1 MLITN
6 FDKARHLDALRACL
20 IELQDYESEL
30 DPRIPPGAAIVDE
43 FIPRLLRNC
52 RLSDGK
58 ILMAEVDGEV
68 AGFVAVLSKVRNEEP
83 EEGDYEFGLIT
94 DLVVLKRFRNKGFGR
109 QLLEA
114 AEVFAKSRGVRWLK
128 IGMLAGNQAAGK
140 LYSSMGYST
149 IYVER
154 QKDLSSS

>member
-1 MLITN
+1 MLITD

-30 DPRIPPGAAIVDE
+30 DPRIPPGVAIVDE

-52 RLSDGK
+52 RRSDGK

-83 EEGDYEFGLIT
+83 D
-94 DLVVLKRFRNKGFGR
+94 
-109 QLLEA
+109 
-114 AEVFAKSRGVRWLK
+114 
-128 IGMLAGNQAAGK
+128 
-140 LYSSMGYST
+140 
-149 IYVER
+149 
-154 QKDLSSS
+154 

>member
-1 MLITN
+1 MLIID

-30 DPRIPPGAAIVDE
+30 DPRIPPGAEVVDE

-83 EEGDYEFGLIT
+83 EEGDYEFGLVT
-94 DLVVLKRFRNKGFGR
+94 DLVVLKSFRNKGIGR

-128 IGMLAGNQAAGK
+128 IGMLAGNQAANK

-154 QKDLSSS
+154 EKDLTSS